1 MRHMPTLT
9 EAMTAFPLHVSE
21 DTSLV
26 EAAALME
33 KHNCHHLP
41 VMAGST
47 VVGVLTSEDIKLASQ
62 PGQRLNNEDGM
73 SAADLCQRRFA
84 RVDLHTRLDVVLNG
98 MADEGMD
105 AVLVMRNEKLAGIF
119 TSLDACRFFA
129 RWLKKEYMP
138 DDDPGAA

>member
-9 EAMTAFPLHVSE
+9 EAMTAFPLHVNE

-26 EAAALME
+26 EAADLME
-33 KHNCHHLP
+33 KHGCHHLP

-47 VVGVLTSEDIKLASQ
+47 VVGVLTTEDIKLARS
-62 PGQRLNNEDGM
+62 PGHHLTTDDGL
-73 SAADLCQRRFA
+73 SAGDLCQRRFA